1 MSIEAKSPNRSL
13 SAMNTLVDHKGNLTE
28 MEEQKVLQWT
38 MGPAIGAKQA
48 EADSFYF
55 AAKRVMD
62 LIIVTL
68 SMVFLLPLMAFIA
81 LLIKWDSP
89 GPAIF
94 RQERVTTRRRVR
106 NGQVYWEEIP
116 FTIFKFRTMR
126 TDAKSTLHRQFIEAY
141 ISGDDQRMA
150 ELQASQKAD
159 DAKYK
164 LVQDPRVTRV
174 GSFLRKTSLDEL
186 PQFWNV
192 LLGDMSIVGPRP
204 PIPYE
209 VELYLFHHHDRLRTI
224 PGVTGWWQVK
234 GRSATSFEE
243 MVGMDV
249 DYISRQSLWLDIKII
264 FMTVTAA
271 VNGKGAR

>member
-1 MSIEAKSPNRSL
+1 MDS
-13 SAMNTLVDHKGNLTE
+13 LVDNKRKLSP
-28 MEEQKVLQWT
+28 MEEQKILQWT
-38 MGPAIGAKQA
+38 MGPALNAKQE
-48 EADSFYF
+48 EADSLYF

-94 RQERVTTRRRVR
+94 RQERVTARRRVR
-106 NGQVYWEEIP
+106 NGHVYWEEAP

-126 TDAKSTLHRQFIEAY
+126 VDAKSTIHRQFIEAY
-141 ISGDDQRMA
+141 IAGDEKRMA
-150 ELQASQKAD
+150 ELQSAQKAE

-192 LLGDMSIVGPRP
+192 LLGNMSLVGPRP

-209 VELYLFHHHDRLRTI
+209 VELYLYHHHDRLRTV
-224 PGVTGWWQVK
+224 PGISGWWQVR

-243 MVGMDV
+243 MVRMDV
-249 DYISRQSLWLDIKII
+249 DYIRRQSLWLDIKII

-271 VNGKGAR
+271 IKGRGAR

>member
-1 MSIEAKSPNRSL
+1 
-13 SAMNTLVDHKGNLTE
+13 MNTLAGDKRKLTE
-28 MEEQKVLQWT
+28 MEEQKVLHWT
-38 MGPAIGAKQA
+38 MGPAISAKQ
-48 EADSFYF
+48 EGADTLYF
-55 AAKRVMD
+55 VAKRVMD
-62 LIIVTL
+62 LAIVAL

-94 RQERVTTRRRVR
+94 RQERVTAKRRVR
-106 NGQVYWEEIP
+106 NGQIYWEETP

-126 TDAKSTLHRQFIEAY
+126 TDAKSTIHRQFIEAY
-141 ISGDDQRMA
+141 IAGDDKRMVDLQSAQQA
-150 ELQASQKAD
+150 E

-186 PQFWNV
+186 PQFLNV
-192 LLGDMSIVGPRP
+192 LLGDMSLVGPRP

-209 VELYLFHHHDRLRTI
+209 VELYLFHHHDRLRTV
-224 PGVTGWWQVK
+224 PGITGWWQVR

-243 MVGMDV
+243 MVRMDV
-249 DYISRQSLWLDIKII
+249 DYIRRQSLGLDIKII
-264 FMTVTAA
+264 IMTVTAV

>member
-1 MSIEAKSPNRSL
+1 MPGSVK
-13 SAMNTLVDHKGNLTE
+13 AMNGLVDNE
-28 MEEQKVLQWT
+28 REINQMEEQKLLHWT
-38 MGPAIGAKQA
+38 MGPALSTKQE
-48 EADSFYF
+48 EADTLYF

-62 LIIVTL
+62 LTIVTL
-68 SMVFLLPLMAFIA
+68 SMVFLLPLLAFIA

-94 RQERVTTRRRVR
+94 RQERVTARRRVR
-106 NGQVYWEEIP
+106 NGQVYWEETP

-126 TDAKSTLHRQFIEAY
+126 VDAKSTIHRQFIEAY
-141 ISGDDQRMA
+141 IAGDEQRMA
-150 ELQASQKAD
+150 DLQSAQQAE

-192 LLGDMSIVGPRP
+192 LLGDMSLVGPRP

-209 VELYLFHHHDRLRTI
+209 VELYLYHHHDRLRTV
-224 PGVTGWWQVK
+224 PGISGWWQVR

-243 MVGMDV
+243 MVRMDV
-249 DYISRQSLWLDIKII
+249 DYIRRQSLWLDIKII

-271 VNGKGAR
+271 IKGRGAR